1 MPDLFKDWLPSINE
15 KTRNLFHEN
24 GVDSESLEKEYPS
37 FMINR
42 ALSMTQD
49 TILQANMVNVRA
61 NFLTPEM
68 QYDFLYASISKK
80 KRWGTWAKATK
91 DDVINII
98 KKTYGYS
105 QKKAETTAMLL
116 SEKDIEKLVEYNF
129 EGGKK

>member
-1 MPDLFKDWLPSINE
+1 MPDLFKEWLPSINE
-15 KTRNLFHEN
+15 KTKNLFHER
-24 GVDSESLEKEYPS
+24 GIDVDALEREYPS

-42 ALSMTQD
+42 ALSMTPD

-61 NFLTPEM
+61 NFLTPCM

-80 KRWGTWAKATK
+80 KRWGSWAKATK
-91 DDVINII
+91 DDVIDII

-105 QKKAETTAMLL
+105 QKKAEVTATLL
-116 SEKDIEKLVEYNF
+116 SDKDIEKLVEYNF